1 MTSAPESIVC
11 KPTPWFLF
19 RAAVMLLMFGGFT
32 VWFFYDAQ
40 TGYRK
45 KNKVYYLH
53 HSFEHASNEF
63 SKMNS
68 NGALTPEAWKSHA
81 AGQEVKLPK
90 DAVLP
95 VDTKL
100 PLMWPEILHDY
111 ERMKPLNWKNL
122 WLDFSKDEGM
132 PAEPPEQAYD
142 AKKIGEQWIG
152 VWVCAA
158 LALAVLFVLVR
169 TLGRSIR
176 ADGEALTSQQG
187 RRIPYADLKTLD
199 LRKWETKGLA
209 FLDYDGPSGKGRV
222 RIDGLTY
229 GGFKK
234 EEGEPAE
241 QLMRLV
247 RSRFCGEILEY
258 APALADSPA
267 VADKSGDARPE

>member
-1 MTSAPESIVC
+1 
-11 KPTPWFLF
+11 
-19 RAAVMLLMFGGFT
+19 
-32 VWFFYDAQ
+32 
-40 TGYRK
+40 
-45 KNKVYYLH
+45 
-53 HSFEHASNEF
+53 
-63 SKMNS
+63 
-68 NGALTPEAWKSHA
+68 
-81 AGQEVKLPK
+81 VKLPK

-158 LALAVLFVLVR
+158 LALAALFVLVR

-187 RRIPYADLKTLD
+187 RRIPYTDLKTLD

-209 FLDYDGPSGKGRV
+209 FLDYDGASGKGRV

-234 EEGEPAE
+234 EQGEPAE
-241 QLMRLV
+241 QLMRLI
-247 RSRFCGEILEY
+247 RSRFSGEILEY
-258 APALADSPA
+258 APVLADSPA
-267 VADKSGDARPE
+267 EAGKSGDARPE